1 VARLDVSRRRDVLG
15 LVAFVLLC
23 FGTAALG
30 RAATATSVR
39 DWYPALRKPAW
50 TPPNWLFGPVW
61 TLIYGMMA
69 VAGWL
74 AWRDE
79 RTKATTLVFL
89 LQLAL
94 NGAWAWIFFGARR
107 PDLAVACVAGL
118 WLAIVATIA
127 ASWKIS
133 RMAVILLVPYL
144 AWVSFAAALNLAVA
158 RLN

>member
-1 VARLDVSRRRDVLG
+1 MTRPDVSRRRDVLG

-23 FGTAALG
+23 FGTAALA
-30 RAATATSVR
+30 RSATVASVR
-39 DWYPALRKPAW
+39 EWYPALRKPPW

-61 TLIYGMMA
+61 TLLYGMMA
-69 VAGWL
+69 IAGWL

-89 LQLAL
+89 LQLLL
-94 NGAWAWIFFGARR
+94 NGAWTWIFFGARR
-107 PDLAVACVAGL
+107 PALAFACIVAL
-118 WLAIVATIA
+118 WLSILGTIA

-133 RMAVILLVPYL
+133 RMAVVLLVPYL
-144 AWVSFAAALNLAVA
+144 AWVTFAAALNLSVA